1 MSLSANAAAP
11 PAAPPTVSDFAA
23 TQALIKEI
31 ASEATGAGKGLLFD
45 PETGVDGAADPPESG
60 ASEGT
65 HNEANEPAE
74 DGEDPGQDGK
84 EADGEEQGAEKD
96 GAQASGEIDVG
107 RVTKALKAEGGVDLA
122 ELAEAL
128 GVQPEALGMTQAQ
141 FKAARI
147 ERKKATKTLD
157 RALAL
162 SQQLEK
168 DFGDPVK
175 ARKAAAA
182 GQLEPAIEY
191 IESVFGMPWND
202 LNKMVLGLIQG
213 KGAPDIESK
222 REIQQLRK
230 DKADR
235 DAADRARTEE
245 AAKQKQVDDAK
256 AWIAHGIK
264 DDPMV
269 SEETNKALR
278 DAGLPPLIDLVFEEM
293 RAGYSKGLTKPKAAL
308 EKVKAKLAKQAK
320 ALQGAGV
327 LPKTRAASSRP
338 VSASP
343 PRGSAQTG
351 SAGNGRAMTD
361 AELRRAVLKEA
372 GLSK

>member
-31 ASEATGAGKGLLFD
+31 ASEASGSGKGLLFD
-45 PETGVDGAADPPESG
+45 PETGVDGAADPPEPG

-65 HNEANEPAE
+65 KTHEADDQAE
-74 DGEDPGQDGK
+74 DQDLEQDGEDANQGAGK
-84 EADGEEQGAEKD
+84 EP
-96 GAQASGEIDVG
+96 QAPGEIDLA
-107 RVTKALKAEGGVDLA
+107 RVTKALKADGGVDLA
-122 ELAEAL
+122 ELSEAL
-128 GVQPEALGMTQAQ
+128 GVPPEALGMTSAQ

-147 ERKKATKTLD
+147 ERKKATRTLE
-157 RALAL
+157 RALTL
-162 SQQLEK
+162 SQKLEK

-175 ARKAAAA
+175 ARKAAAS

-213 KGAPDIESK
+213 KGAPDIETK
-222 REIQQLRK
+222 RELQALK
-230 DKADR
+230 KEKAER
-235 DAADRARTEE
+235 DLA
-245 AAKQKQVDDAK
+245 AAKQNEQAAQQKQVDDAK
-256 AWIAHGIK
+256 AWIQNGIK
-264 DDPMV
+264 GDPMV
-269 SEETNKALR
+269 SPETDQALR
-278 DAGLPPLIDLVFEEM
+278 DAGLPPLLDLVFEEM

-327 LPKTRAASSRP
+327 LPKTRGATPKPISS
-338 VSASP
+338 SP
-343 PRGSAQTG
+343 SRASAQTG

-372 GLSK
+372 GLTK